1 MNRVALNFGFI
12 KIYWYSIFIL
22 LGMITAFLIVHKEIK
37 HQNIDEDKFLNLV
50 FYLIVFGI
58 IGARLYYVIFNIPY
72 YIKNPQ
78 EIIALWNGGL
88 AIHGGIL
95 SGLAVL
101 IYFCKKYKLNLMQI
115 LDILVVGLI
124 IAQAIGRWG
133 NFFNQE
139 AYGAATTLAT
149 LKKIHIPEF
158 IIKGM
163 YINGTYY
170 HPTFFYESAWC
181 LLGFIIMMVIRHLNL
196 KKEGLLTSFYLIW
209 YGIERFFIEGLRTDS
224 LMLGS
229 LKVAQLVSVIFIIL
243 GLVIIFYSRKKE
255 LNRR

>member
-22 LGMITAFLIVHKEIK
+22 LGMITAFLTVHKEIK
-37 HQNIDEDKFLNLV
+37 RQNIDEDKFLNLV

-72 YIKNPQ
+72 YINNPQ

-95 SGLAVL
+95 SALIVL
-101 IYFCKKYKLNLMQI
+101 IYFCKKYKLNLMKI

-133 NFFNQE
+133 NFFNQVR
-139 AYGAATTLAT
+139 
-149 LKKIHIPEF
+149 IRFHHILR
-158 IIKGM
+158 M
-163 YINGTYY
+163 Q
-170 HPTFFYESAWC
+170 
-181 LLGFIIMMVIRHLNL
+181 
-196 KKEGLLTSFYLIW
+196 YL
-209 YGIERFFIEGLRTDS
+209 
-224 LMLGS
+224 
-229 LKVAQLVSVIFIIL
+229 
-243 GLVIIFYSRKKE
+243 
-255 LNRR
+255 

>member
-22 LGMITAFLIVHKEIK
+22 LGMITAFLIVHKEVK
-37 HQNIDEDKFLNLV
+37 RQNIDEEKFLNLV

-101 IYFCKKYKLNLMQI
+101 IYFCKKYKFNFMKI

-139 AYGAATTLAT
+139 AYGAATTLMT
-149 LKKIHIPEF
+149 LKKLHIPEF

-163 YINGTYY
+163 YINGVYY
-170 HPTFFYESAWC
+170 HPTFFYESIWC
-181 LLGFIIMMVIRHLNL
+181 FLGFLIMLVIRHFNL

-209 YGIERFFIEGLRTDS
+209 YGIERFFIESLRTDS

-229 LKVAQLVSVIFIIL
+229 LKVAQLVSIIFIIL
-243 GLVIIFYSRKKE
+243 GLVIIFYNRKK